1 MDTPQ
6 NRSNSGRGLA
16 IATAIAIVGA
26 VVANTI
32 LSRFPPGGQN
42 VGELANTV
50 LAGVLITPASYAF
63 AIWGII
69 YLGLF
74 AYGIYQF
81 HPQRRQEPQIQRV
94 NKLLIV
100 ACIAQTI
107 WIVLFS
113 LQQFGWSI
121 LAMLGILVPLI
132 GIYLTLGI
140 GRKGQRSTAD
150 QRVSRQRRWMA
161 HIPFSLYL
169 AWIAVA
175 TVVNVASALYAAN
188 WAGWGL
194 AAVTWT
200 VIMVIVVALLAAT
213 VIYQRG
219 DLVFTLVFV
228 WALVAIAVRQG
239 DLAAV
244 RWSSLIG
251 AGLLLAWL
259 ALVRAGLP
267 QRSQG

>member
-1 MDTPQ
+1 M
-6 NRSNSGRGLA
+6 
-16 IATAIAIVGA
+16 GA
-26 VVANTI
+26 VAFNTI

-42 VGELANTV
+42 VGEISNTI

-63 AIWGII
+63 AIWGLI

-81 HPQRRQEPQIQRV
+81 HPRRRQDPQIQRA

-140 GRKGQRSTAD
+140 GRQGQRPTAD
-150 QRVSRQRRWMA
+150 HRVSRQRRWMA
-161 HIPFSLYL
+161 HIPFSTYL

-188 WAGWGL
+188 WDGWGL
-194 AAVTWT
+194 SAVTWT
-200 VIMVIVVALLAAT
+200 VIMVFVVALLAQV
-213 VIYQRG
+213 VIYRRG
-219 DLVFTLVFV
+219 DTAFTLVFV
-228 WALVAIAVRQG
+228 WALVAIAVRQS

-244 RWSSLIG
+244 RWIALIV
-251 AGLLLAWL
+251 AGVLLAWL
-259 ALVRAGLP
+259 TLVKVGLP
-267 QRSQG
+267 KRSQG